1 MKFFFFHK
9 NKYQLSFQ
17 KKWLK
22 CSEECPLMKY
32 HTNKDLVK
40 DISNI
45 YKQSSNQSVD
55 LEVKSLGKSMKD
67 RDLWAFRIRKQ
78 NRNETVDG
86 LNPMVKLI
94 GNMHGN
100 EPTGRELLIHLIKY
114 IIWAR
119 ETLDKNQGTLKDND
133 TLLQR
138 AAKILETT
146 DLWIVPSM
154 NPDG

>member
-1 MKFFFFHK
+1 
-9 NKYQLSFQ
+9 
-17 KKWLK
+17 
-22 CSEECPLMKY
+22 MKY
-32 HTNKDLVK
+32 HKNKDLVK
-40 DISNI
+40 DISSI
-45 YKQSSNQSVD
+45 YSQSSNQSVD
-55 LEVKSLGKSMKD
+55 LDVQSLGKSMKD

-100 EPTGRELLIHLIKY
+100 EPTGRELLVHLIKY

>member
-1 MKFFFFHK
+1 
-9 NKYQLSFQ
+9 
-17 KKWLK
+17 
-22 CSEECPLMKY
+22 MKY
-32 HTNKDLVK
+32 HKNKDLVK

-45 YKQSSNQSVD
+45 HSQSSNQSVD
-55 LEVKSLGKSMKD
+55 LDVQSLGKSMKD

-100 EPTGRELLIHLIKY
+100 EPTGRELLVHLIKY

-119 ETLDKNQGTLKDND
+119 ETLDKNQGTLEDD
-133 TLLQR
+133 DPLLER

>member
-1 MKFFFFHK
+1 
-9 NKYQLSFQ
+9 
-17 KKWLK
+17 
-22 CSEECPLMKY
+22 MKY
-32 HTNKDLVK
+32 HKNKDLVK

-45 YKQSSNQSVD
+45 YSQSSNQSVD
-55 LEVKSLGKSMKD
+55 LDVQSLGKSMKD

-100 EPTGRELLIHLIKY
+100 EPTGRELLVHLIKY

-119 ETLDKNQGTLKDND
+119 ETLDKNQGTLEDD
-133 TLLQR
+133 DPLLER

>member
-1 MKFFFFHK
+1 
-9 NKYQLSFQ
+9 
-17 KKWLK
+17 
-22 CSEECPLMKY
+22 MKY
-32 HTNKDLVK
+32 HKNKDLVK
-40 DISNI
+40 DISSI
-45 YKQSSNQSVD
+45 YSQSSNQSVD
-55 LEVKSLGKSMKD
+55 LDVQSLGKSMKD

-100 EPTGRELLIHLIKY
+100 EPTGRELLVHLIKY

-119 ETLDKNQGTLKDND
+119 ETLDKNQGTLEDND
-133 TLLQR
+133 PLLER

>member
-1 MKFFFFHK
+1 
-9 NKYQLSFQ
+9 
-17 KKWLK
+17 
-22 CSEECPLMKY
+22 MKY
-32 HTNKDLVK
+32 HKNKDLVK

-45 YKQSSNQSVD
+45 YSQSSNQSVD
-55 LEVKSLGKSMKD
+55 LDVQSLGKSMKD

-78 NRNETVDG
+78 NCNETVDG

-100 EPTGRELLIHLIKY
+100 EPTGRELLVHLIKY

-119 ETLDKNQGTLKDND
+119 ETLDKNQGTLEDD
-133 TLLQR
+133 DPLLER